1 MSDIILIFGAF
12 LGLLLGGLWAPFAIA
27 TAALFYL
34 WLEGGLRSL
43 NAIGF
48 VSWGG
53 LNSFTLTA
61 VPLFLLLAE
70 ILLLSGVARR
80 VYAGLSR
87 LVRRLPGG
95 LLQTNIVGCTVFSA
109 ISGSSVATAA
119 GIGTVA
125 LPQLTQRGYSRA
137 LSAGSLAAGGT
148 LGILIPPSIAFII
161 YGAFTDTSVSAL
173 FFAGLVPG
181 LMMTGLFIVFIA
193 VASWA
198 NPDIVPKRRQ
208 PGTGV
213 DDDGVR
219 ALSWRTVGDIVPFAF
234 LIGATLGAI
243 YAGLATPTE
252 AAALGSIAAILV
264 GAIWGDLTLAV
275 LGRAFR
281 AAMVTSAAL
290 MFIVLAAF
298 YFSYA
303 LGINGLGQTLSEI
316 IVEAELTKFQLMLA
330 IIVLYLFLGCVVES
344 IGIMVI
350 TLPVLYPILLAYDFN
365 LLWFG
370 VMMVILIEIGQL
382 TPPLG
387 INLFVIQG
395 IWDGRIEEVI
405 RGVVPFFLIMIAGL
419 VLIWIFPQLATALP
433 DGMLGR

>member
-1 MSDIILIFGAF
+1 MPDILFIFGVF
-12 LGLLLGGLWAPFAIA
+12 FGLLLGGLWAPFAI
-27 TAALFYL
+27 TASALLYI
-34 WLEGGLRSL
+34 WLEGGLRGL

-70 ILLLSGVARR
+70 ILLQSGVANR

-95 LLQTNIVGCTVFSA
+95 LLQTNIVGCTAFSA

-125 LPQLTQRGYSRA
+125 LPQLVTRGYSRS

-161 YGAFTDTSVSAL
+161 YGSFTDTSVSAL

-181 LMMTGLFIVFIA
+181 LMITLFFMVFIA
-193 VASWA
+193 VVAWLRPSS
-198 NPDIVPKRRQ
+198 VPRER
-208 PGTGV
+208 GRE
-213 DDDGVR
+213 DG
-219 ALSWRTVGDIVPFAF
+219 AADGIGAFSLTTAGDVLPFAL

-243 YAGLATPTE
+243 YAGVATPTE
-252 AAALGSIAAILV
+252 AAALGSVAAIAV
-264 GAIWGDLTLAV
+264 GWIWGDLTFGILR
-275 LGRAFR
+275 RAIR
-281 AAMVTSAAL
+281 KAMVTSAAL

-303 LGINGLGQTLSEI
+303 VGINGLGQELSEAI
-316 IVEAELTKFQLMLA
+316 LAAELSKFQLVLA
-330 IIVLYLFLGCVVES
+330 IVVLYLFLGCVVES

-350 TLPVLYPILLAYDFN
+350 TLPVLYPILLAYDFD

-395 IWDGRIEEVI
+395 IWSGRIEEVI
-405 RGVVPFFLIMIAGL
+405 QGVIPFFFIMFCALI
-419 VLIWIFPQLATALP
+419 LIWMFPGIATTLP
-433 DGMLGR
+433 QGMLSR

>member
-1 MSDIILIFGAF
+1 MADILLIFGVF
-12 LGLLLGGLWAPFAIA
+12 LALLAGGFWAPFAIA
-27 TAALFYL
+27 TTALAYIYI
-34 WLEGGLRSL
+34 EGGMRGL

-61 VPLFLLLAE
+61 VPLFLFLAE
-70 ILLLSGVARR
+70 VLLLSGVAKR
-80 VYAGLSR
+80 VYSGLSR

-95 LLQTNIVGCTVFSA
+95 LLQTNIVGCTIFSA

-125 LPQLTQRGYSRA
+125 LPQLTSRGYSRP

-161 YGAFTDTSVSAL
+161 YGSFTDTSVSQL
-173 FFAGLVPG
+173 FFAGLLPG
-181 LMMTGLFIVFIA
+181 LALTAGFMVFIA
-193 VASWA
+193 VAGWVSPQIA
-198 NPDIVPKRRQ
+198 PRETLTAPDEPS
-208 PGTGV
+208 
-213 DDDGVR
+213 
-219 ALSWRTVGDIVPFAF
+219 ALSWKTAADILPFAI
-234 LIGATLGAI
+234 LIAATLGAI

-252 AAALGSIAAILV
+252 AAAIGSVAAIFV
-264 GAIWGDLTLAV
+264 GAVWGDLSFSLLREAI
-275 LGRAFR
+275 RAT
-281 AAMVTSAAL
+281 VITSAAL

-303 LGINGLGQTLSEI
+303 IGINGLGRDLAAAILT
-316 IVEAELTKFQLMLA
+316 AELTEFQLILA
-330 IIVLYLFLGCVVES
+330 IIVVYLVLGCLVES

-350 TLPVLYPILLAYDFN
+350 TLPVLYPILLAYEID

-395 IWDGRIEEVI
+395 IWDGKIEEVVK
-405 RGVVPFFLIMIAGL
+405 GVIPFFLIMLAGL
-419 VLIWIFPQLATALP
+419 VLVWVVPEIATFLP
-433 DGMLGR
+433 NQMTRN

>member
-1 MSDIILIFGAF
+1 M
-12 LGLLLGGLWAPFAIA
+12 
-27 TAALFYL
+27 
-34 WLEGGLRSL
+34 
-43 NAIGF
+43 
-48 VSWGG
+48 GG

-70 ILLLSGVARR
+70 VLLLSGVAKR

-87 LVRRLPGG
+87 LVRHLPGG

-125 LPQLTQRGYSRA
+125 LPQLIERGYSRP

-161 YGAFTDTSVSAL
+161 YGSFTDTSVSQL
-173 FFAGLVPG
+173 FFAGLLPG
-181 LMMTGLFIVFIA
+181 LALTSAFMIYIA
-193 VASWA
+193 VAGWLSPEIA
-198 NPDIVPKRRQ
+198 PREVSRAPDEPA
-208 PGTGV
+208 
-213 DDDGVR
+213 
-219 ALSWRTVGDIVPFAF
+219 ALSLRTAADVLPFAI
-234 LIGATLGAI
+234 LIFATLGSI
-243 YAGLATPTE
+243 YAGFATPTE
-252 AAALGSIAAILV
+252 AAAVGSVAAIAV
-264 GAIWGDLTLAV
+264 GTIWGDLTFKTLREAV
-275 LGRAFR
+275 QATF
-281 AAMVTSAAL
+281 VTSAAL

-303 LGINGLGQTLSEI
+303 IGINGLGRDLAAAI
-316 IVEAELTKFQLMLA
+316 LEAELIEFQLILS
-330 IIVLYLFLGCVVES
+330 IVVIYLVLGCLVES

-350 TLPVLYPILLAYDFN
+350 TLPVLYPILLAYEID

-395 IWDGRIEEVI
+395 IWDGKIEEVI
-405 RGVVPFFLIMIAGL
+405 RGVTPFFLLMLAGL
-419 VLIWIFPQLATALP
+419 ALVWFFPETATFLP
-433 DGMLGR
+433 NQMAQN

>member
-1 MSDIILIFGAF
+1 MTDIILIFGAF
-12 LGLLLGGLWAPFAIA
+12 LGLLIGGLWAPFAIA
-27 TAALFYL
+27 TSALVYIY
-34 WLEGGLRSL
+34 LEGGLRGL

-53 LNSFTLTA
+53 MNSFTLTA
-61 VPLFLLLAE
+61 IPLFLLLAE
-70 ILLLSGVARR
+70 ILLLSGVASR

-125 LPQLTQRGYSRA
+125 LPQLTGRGYDRR

-161 YGAFTDTSVSAL
+161 YGTFTDTSVSQL
-173 FFAGLVPG
+173 FFAGLIPG
-181 LMMTGLFIVFIA
+181 LMMTALFMLFITIA
-193 VASWA
+193 AWVRPSIAPS
-198 NPDIVPKRRQ
+198 DIQ
-208 PGTGV
+208 
-213 DDDGVR
+213 DDDDA
-219 ALSWRTVGDIVPFAF
+219 ALSWETAGDVLPFAV
-234 LIGATLGAI
+234 LISATLGSI
-243 YAGLATPTE
+243 YAGIATPTE
-252 AAALGSIAAILV
+252 AAALGCVAAIAV
-264 GAIWGDLTLAV
+264 GAVWGDLDLKV
-275 LGRAFR
+275 LGRCVH

-298 YFSYA
+298 LFSYA
-303 LGINGLGQTLSEI
+303 VGINGLGRQLSEMIVGMQLTTTQLI
-316 IVEAELTKFQLMLA
+316 IA
-330 IIVLYLFLGCVVES
+330 IIILYLVLGCLVES

-350 TLPVLYPILLAYDFN
+350 TLPVLFPILLAYDID
-365 LLWFG
+365 LIWFG
-370 VMMVILIEIGQL
+370 VMMVVLIEVGQI

-395 IWDGRIEEVI
+395 IWDGKIEEVI
-405 RGVVPFFLIMIAGL
+405 KGVIPFFLVMLAGL
-419 VLIWIFPQLATALP
+419 ILIWVFPALATWLP
-433 DGMLGR
+433 RTMAQ